1 MRTCK
6 FCKTKFE
13 PIYSSVQMTCS
24 ISCSIDLTNLNS
36 SKSWKKEKK
45 KRKDALK
52 TNSDYVREL
61 QVVFNKYIRL
71 RDKDQPC
78 ISSGRPLNTKY
89 DAGHYF
95 STGSYPE
102 LRFHEDNVH
111 GQSVHDNRDKHGN
124 LIDYREGLIK
134 RIGLER
140 VNKLYELKNI
150 PKKYTI
156 EELKGLK
163 VLYNL
168 KIKRLNDLML

>member
-1 MRTCK
+1 MIKQKKCRSCK
-6 FCKTKFE
+6 DLFTPFKSTT
-13 PIYSSVQMTCS
+13 IVCS
-24 ISCSIDLTNLNS
+24 LSCAIDLTNLNS

-71 RDKDQPC
+71 RDQAKGC
-78 ISSGRPLNTKY
+78 ISCNKPLNTKF
-89 DAGHYF
+89 DAGHFY

-111 GQSVHDNRDKHGN
+111 GQCVHCNQHKHGN
-124 LIDYREGLIK
+124 LLEYNIK
-134 RIGLER
+134 IVDRIGNESLLILNNLR
-140 VNKLYELKNI
+140 NI

-168 KIKRLNDLML
+168 KTKRLND